1 MTTDQKNYV
10 KANCETKPLTEITKD
25 LGVNYIQ
32 VYSYVRKNNLSLIP
46 SSYHSSKK
54 PIIKPQ
60 SLYNINECDMWWSR
74 FNLDNRKV

>member
-54 PIIKPQ
+54 PIFKPQ

-74 FNLDNRKV
+74 FNLDN